1 MLFADVALAGRIEAA
16 ECRLS
21 VEVAAAVRA
30 RSAADVVSIPIGGGA
45 AVFTG
50 VGAPMNKVIGV
61 GFTGPLNPSDLDVVE
76 QAFRARRSPVRFEVA
91 TLADPSVGQRLTERG
106 YRLIGFENVLGVRP
120 ASAVVAASG
129 ADLTV
134 ERLTPGTTETW
145 FEVIVD
151 GFSTPDGSAVLPEEQ
166 FEREGLR
173 QIFDD
178 FVRSSAYRGYL
189 CRWRGTP
196 VGGAGMRLDSGV
208 AQLAG
213 AATLPAFRRRGV
225 QAALLRFRLQDAEEA
240 GCDLAVVTT
249 APGSK
254 SQHNA
259 QRQGFE
265 LLYPRVILT
274 KPFDSPSTH
283 VS

>member
-21 VEVAAAVRA
+21 LEVAAAVRA
-30 RSAADVVSIPIGGGA
+30 RAAADVVSIPIGGGA

-50 VGAPMNKVIGV
+50 LGAPVNKVIGV
-61 GFTGPLNPSDLDVVE
+61 GFAGPLNPSDLDVVE
-76 QAFRARRSPVRFEVA
+76 QAFLERRSSVRFEVA
-91 TLADPSVGQRLTERG
+91 TLADPSVGQLLTERG
-106 YRLIGFENVLGVRP
+106 YRLIGFENVLGVR
-120 ASAVVAASG
+120 ASARVSESAA
-129 ADLTV
+129 DFTV
-134 ERLTPGTTETW
+134 EPLTPATTDTW

-166 FEREGLR
+166 FEREALR

-178 FVRSSAYRGYL
+178 FARSPAYRGYL

-196 VGGAGMRLDSGV
+196 VGGAGMRLDSGI

-225 QAALLRFRLQDAEEA
+225 QAALLRHRLQDAAEA

-265 LLYPRVILT
+265 PLYPRAILT
-274 KPFDSPSTH
+274 KTFD
-283 VS
+283 

>member
-1 MLFADVALAGRIEAA
+1 MLFADVALAARVEAA

-21 VEVAAAVRA
+21 LEIASAVRD
-30 RSAADVVSIPIGGGA
+30 RVTDVVAMPVGGGA

-50 VGAPMNKVIGV
+50 LGAPVNKVIGV
-61 GFTGPLNPSDLDVVE
+61 GFAGPLDPSDLDVIE
-76 QAFRARRSPVRFEVA
+76 QAFFARRSSVRFEVA
-91 TLADPSVGQRLTERG
+91 TLADPAVGRLLTEHG
-106 YRLIGFENVLGVRP
+106 YRLAGFENVLGLQLAAAVESPP
-120 ASAVVAASG
+120 A

-134 ERLTPGTTETW
+134 ERLEQADTQVW
-145 FEVIVD
+145 FDVVVE
-151 GFSTPDGSAVLPEEQ
+151 GFSHPDGSAVAPDEE
-166 FEREGLR
+166 FEREALR

-178 FVRSSAYRGYL
+178 FARSPAYRAYL
-189 CRWRGTP
+189 CRWQGTP
-196 VGGAGMRLDSGV
+196 AGGAGMRLDTGI

-225 QAALLRFRLQDAEEA
+225 QAALLRFRLKNAEEA

-265 LLYPRVILT
+265 LLYPRAILT
-274 KPFDSPSTH
+274 KAFDEP
-283 VS
+283 

>member
-1 MLFADVALAGRIEAA
+1 MLFADAALAGRVEAA

-21 VEVAAAVRA
+21 VEIAAAVRA
-30 RSAADVVSIPIGGGA
+30 RPGSDVVSVPIGGGA

-50 VGAPMNKVIGV
+50 PGAPINKVIGV
-61 GFTGPLNPSDLDVVE
+61 GFAGAIAPADLDAVE
-76 QAFRARRSPVRFEVA
+76 QAFFSRRSPVRFEVA
-91 TLADPSVGQRLTERG
+91 TLADTSVGQLLTERG
-106 YRLIGFENVLGVRP
+106 YRLVGFENVLGLQL
-120 ASAVVAASG
+120 AAVVDPAPA

-134 ERLTPGTTETW
+134 ARLAQADTQVW
-145 FEVIVD
+145 FDVVVE
-151 GFSTPDGSAVLPEEQ
+151 GFSHPDGSAESPDEE
-166 FEREGLR
+166 FEREALR

-178 FVRSSAYRGYL
+178 FARSPAYRAYL
-189 CRWRGTP
+189 CRWQGTP
-196 VGGAGMRLDSGV
+196 AGGAGMRLDAGI

-213 AATLPAFRRRGV
+213 AATLPEFRRRGV
-225 QAALLRFRLQDAEEA
+225 QAALFRFRLREAVDA

-265 LLYPRVILT
+265 LLYSRVILT
-274 KPFDSPSTH
+274 KPVERSE
-283 VS
+283 